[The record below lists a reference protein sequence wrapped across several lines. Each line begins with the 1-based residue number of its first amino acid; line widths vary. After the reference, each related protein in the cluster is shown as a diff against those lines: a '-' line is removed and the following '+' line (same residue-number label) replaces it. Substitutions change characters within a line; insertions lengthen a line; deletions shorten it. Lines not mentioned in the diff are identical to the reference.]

1 MMLRYIIPN
10 TDSIGLN
17 ERELAAFLHAIRA
30 PDQITEAIPSSSPVE
45 LVRQTITFAR
55 ATGVPRVH
63 LHTFGYFLLLQKPGT
78 NMQPEVSRNA
88 LLLAAR
94 SAADAAGG
102 DEQDLSQEGLH
113 AYADIRESFGQD
125 KTPGI
130 FRVGDRVLVIVPTFI
145 SQHSQKTSGLG
156 DIISSTSFVA
166 DAL

>member
-10 TDSIGLN
+10 ADSIGLN
-17 ERELAAFLHAIRA
+17 ERELAAFLHVMRA
-30 PDQITEAIPSSSPVE
+30 PDHMPVAVQSSSPVE

-63 LHTFGYFLLLQKPGT
+63 LHTFGYYILLQKPRT
-78 NMQPEVSRNA
+78 IMQHEVSRNA

-102 DEQDLSQEGLH
+102 DEQILSREGLQ
-113 AYADIRESFGQD
+113 AYAAVHEAFGQD
-125 KTPGI
+125 ETPGI
-130 FRVGDRVLVIVPTFI
+130 FRVGDRVLVIIPTYI